1 MSKRITVA
9 LLPLLAAMSGCNA
22 GPSTPLPTPAW
33 GRPLPLQ
40 IRADAAPGTLL
51 LRQAGGAIY
60 RFVAPAALNEA
71 NEASWQA
78 APGPI
83 VDCEYQRPAA
93 AVRFES
99 GQARLGDVP
108 LALAGA
114 RAENAVLSTSG
125 AAAAVLSSSGER
137 GSVAP
142 ALGSGAKPP
151 FFVDLVALPS
161 GRTLQQPVRLPFAGR
176 VSAVRA
182 CFSRDDRLLVI
193 YDVMQTGL
201 AVLAVGPGER

>member
-1 MSKRITVA
+1 MKRLA
-9 LLPLLAAMSGCNA
+9 LAALPLLAAVGGCNA
-22 GPSTPLPTPAW
+22 GPAPIPTPAW

-40 IRADAAPGTLL
+40 LRADAAPGTLL
-51 LRQAGGAIY
+51 LRQAGGAVY
-60 RFVAPAALNEA
+60 RLVLPASLNAATEA
-71 NEASWQA
+71 QWQA
-78 APGPI
+78 APGP
-83 VDCEYQRPAA
+83 VVECEYQRPAA

-99 GQARLGDVP
+99 GQARLGAVP
-108 LALAGA
+108 LVLGGA
-114 RAENAVLSTSG
+114 RAENAVLSGSG
-125 AAAAVLSSSGER
+125 SAAAVLSSSGER

-151 FFVDLVALPS
+151 FFVDLVELPS
-161 GRTLQQPVRLPFAGR
+161 GRALQPTVRLPFAGR